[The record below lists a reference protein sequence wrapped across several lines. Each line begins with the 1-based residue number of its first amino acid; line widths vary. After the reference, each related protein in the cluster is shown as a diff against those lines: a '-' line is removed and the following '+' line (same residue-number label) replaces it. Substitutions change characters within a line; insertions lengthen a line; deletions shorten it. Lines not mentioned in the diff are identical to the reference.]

1 MNQFINY
8 FDKQMNNQM
17 NNFYQNIIN
26 IIFNNIIKKGFYI
39 PIISIFLYF
48 MYSDIYISSLFFLK
62 GYIVNYY
69 YFYAQYYPNPSMHK
83 IIHFFRLTDSGHI
96 ASLLFILNKKYVSL
110 AHNIHFVID
119 VGYYIAYLLFNMK
132 PSISYNNN
140 ILEKIHDSSVH
151 SLFYIFIVHY
161 IFNHKNEEICNF
173 NNESLFYTYAWIN
186 GWFIFIFIPWVYCTN
201 IYFYSVLEPSKPL
214 YLRLGMIM
222 FMNSLVYIGNETGK
236 FLCNL

>member
-1 MNQFINY
+1 MNHSINHINKEIN
-8 FDKQMNNQM
+8 KQI
-17 NNFYQNIIN
+17 NNFYENIIN
-26 IIFNNIIKKGFYI
+26 IIFNNIIKNGFYI
-39 PIISIFLYF
+39 PIISIFLYLI
-48 MYSDIYISSLFFLK
+48 YSDIYISSLFFLK
-62 GYIVNYY
+62 GYIANYY
-69 YFYAQYYPNPSMHK
+69 YFYANHYSNPFLYK
-83 IIHFFRLTDSGHI
+83 IIHFFRLTDSGHL

-119 VGYYIAYLLFNMK
+119 VGFYIAYFLFSMK
-132 PSISYNNN
+132 SSISYNNN
-140 ILEKIHDSSVH
+140 ILQKIYDVSIH
-151 SLFYIFIVHY
+151 SLFYIFIVQY

-186 GWFIFIFIPWVYCTN
+186 GWFIFIFIPWVYYTN

-214 YLRLGMIM
+214 LLRIGMIL